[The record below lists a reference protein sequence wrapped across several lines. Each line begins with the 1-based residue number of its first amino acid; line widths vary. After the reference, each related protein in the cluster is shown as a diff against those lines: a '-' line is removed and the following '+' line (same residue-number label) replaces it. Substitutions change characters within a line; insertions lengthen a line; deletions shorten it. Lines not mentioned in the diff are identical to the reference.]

1 MLLLNGDCIEQ
12 MQKLKDEGKQIDSV
26 VTDPPYHLTSIV
38 ERYGKDGSAPAKDKD
53 GLYQRQ
59 ARGFMGKEWDGGDIA
74 FRTDT
79 WKLAYDLLKPGGY
92 LLAFSASRNYHRM
105 AVAIEDAGFE
115 IRDQIMWIYGSGF
128 PKSHNIGKA
137 VDAIEKF
144 GRSDPKALRET
155 RMGDHYEPTGQE
167 DWSKGRMFSADVERI
182 PDDDHEHE
190 VTNKW
195 KGWGTALKPA
205 HEPIVMARKPVS
217 EKSVATN
224 VLKHGTGAI
233 NIDGCRIQ
241 GNDTGGE
248 RKITTRKSRDENNVW
263 TDENSGMKQE
273 ENHFADADPKGRYPA
288 NVMHD
293 GSDVV
298 QDIFPQTSKSVST
311 KRTRQTVGMFGM
323 PNDATPEYDDE
334 GTAARYFYCP
344 KTSAE
349 ERNRGLES
357 FTAKPMAWGNQAKA
371 ELKRGNLD
379 FKGNQGD
386 GSKHNKVAM
395 RLNTHPTVKPQELM
409 KYLCRLVTPKGG
421 VVLDPFMGSGST
433 GMAAKDEGFDF
444 IGIEKEQEYFE
455 IAEARIK
462 VSSPLME
469 FM

>member
-128 PKSHNIGKA
+128 PKSLNIGKA
-137 VDAIEKF
+137 IDKRNGVQGDVIGTRKVTS
-144 GRSDPKALRET
+144 SDIGQNSGWNHLNTDRGDYEYREI
-155 RMGDHYEPTGQE
+155 MNEYE
-167 DWSKGRMFSADVERI
+167 
-182 PDDDHEHE
+182 
-190 VTNKW
+190 
-195 KGWGTALKPA
+195 GWGTALKPA
-205 HEPIVMARKPVS
+205 HEPIVMARKPL
-217 EKSVATN
+217 EGTNIDN
-224 VLKHGTGAI
+224 VLKYGTGAI

-241 GNDTGGE
+241 GDDTGGE

-263 TDENSGMKQE
+263 TDDNSGMKQE

-311 KRTRQTVGMFGM
+311 KRTRKTIGSFGM
-323 PNDATPEYDDE
+323 PNDTTPEYDDE

-444 IGIEKEQEYFE
+444 IGIEKEKEYFE

>member
-128 PKSHNIGKA
+128 PKSLN
-137 VDAIEKF
+137 V
-144 GRSDPKALRET
+144 
-155 RMGDHYEPTGQE
+155 GD
-167 DWSKGRMFSADVERI
+167 
-182 PDDDHEHE
+182 
-190 VTNKW
+190 
-195 KGWGTALKPA
+195 GWGTALKPA
-205 HEPIVMARKPVS
+205 HEPIVMARKPLEGTNKQNI
-217 EKSVATN
+217 EKY
-224 VLKHGTGAI
+224 GTGGI

-241 GNDTGGE
+241 GDDIGGE
-248 RKITTRKSRDENNVW
+248 RKITNRKPRDENNVW
-263 TDENSGMKQE
+263 TDNNSGMKQE
-273 ENHFADADPKGRYPA
+273 SNHFADADPKGRYPA
-288 NVMHD
+288 NLMHD
-293 GSDVV
+293 GLQEDW
-298 QDIFPQTSKSVST
+298 
-311 KRTRQTVGMFGM
+311 
-323 PNDATPEYDDE
+323 
-334 GTAARYFYCP
+334 ARYFYCP

-349 ERNRGLES
+349 ERNRGLDHLPTKKTSSMSGRRDSHDMEGYS
-357 FTAKPMAWGNQAKA
+357 IDNDVTGRFVTERKNI
-371 ELKRGNLD
+371 
-379 FKGNQGD
+379 
-386 GSKHNKVAM
+386 
-395 RLNTHPTVKPQELM
+395 HPTVKPQELM

-433 GMAAKDEGFDF
+433 GIAAKDEGFDF

>member
-12 MQKLKDEGKQIDSV
+12 MQKLKDEGKLVDSV

-128 PKSHNIGKA
+128 PKSLNIGKA
-137 VDAIEKF
+137 IDKRLGNEREVVGTRVSAFGDADGSETDD
-144 GRSDPKALRET
+144 GRNLWGKESTKEVELTKGNSE
-155 RMGDHYEPTGQE
+155 YE
-167 DWSKGRMFSADVERI
+167 
-182 PDDDHEHE
+182 
-190 VTNKW
+190 
-195 KGWGTALKPA
+195 GWGTALKPA
-205 HEPIVMARKPVS
+205 HEPIVMARKPL
-217 EKSVATN
+217 EGTNIDN
-224 VLKHGTGAI
+224 VLKYGTGAI

-241 GNDTGGE
+241 GDDTGGE

-263 TDENSGMKQE
+263 TDDNSGMKQE

-311 KRTRQTVGMFGM
+311 KRTRKTIGSFGM
-323 PNDATPEYDDE
+323 PNDTTPEYDDE

-444 IGIEKEQEYFE
+444 IGIEKEKEYFE

>member
-38 ERYGKDGSAPAKDKD
+38 ERYGKEGSAPAKDRD

-128 PKSHNIGKA
+128 PKSLNIGKA
-137 VDAIEKF
+137 IDKRLGNEREVVGTRVSAFGDADGSETDD
-144 GRSDPKALRET
+144 GRNLWGKESTKEVELTKGSSE
-155 RMGDHYEPTGQE
+155 YE
-167 DWSKGRMFSADVERI
+167 
-182 PDDDHEHE
+182 
-190 VTNKW
+190 
-195 KGWGTALKPA
+195 GWGTALKPA
-205 HEPIVMARKPVS
+205 HEPIVMARKPLEGS
-217 EKSVATN
+217 NIDN
-224 VLKHGTGAI
+224 VLKYGTGAI

-241 GNDTGGE
+241 GDDTGGE

-298 QDIFPQTSKSVST
+298 Q
-311 KRTRQTVGMFGM
+311 
-323 PNDATPEYDDE
+323 
-334 GTAARYFYCP
+334 
-344 KTSAE
+344 
-349 ERNRGLES
+349 
-357 FTAKPMAWGNQAKA
+357 
-371 ELKRGNLD
+371 ELSLI
-379 FKGNQGD
+379 
-386 GSKHNKVAM
+386 H
-395 RLNTHPTVKPQELM
+395 
-409 KYLCRLVTPKGG
+409 
-421 VVLDPFMGSGST
+421 
-433 GMAAKDEGFDF
+433 
-444 IGIEKEQEYFE
+444 I
-455 IAEARIK
+455 
-462 VSSPLME
+462 
-469 FM
+469 

>member
-38 ERYGKDGSAPAKDKD
+38 ERYGKEGSAPAKDRD

-128 PKSHNIGKA
+128 PKSLNIGKA
-137 VDAIEKF
+137 IDKRNGVQGDVIGTRKVTS
-144 GRSDPKALRET
+144 SDIGQNSGWNHLNTDRGDYEYREI
-155 RMGDHYEPTGQE
+155 MNEYE
-167 DWSKGRMFSADVERI
+167 
-182 PDDDHEHE
+182 
-190 VTNKW
+190 
-195 KGWGTALKPA
+195 GWGTALKPA
-205 HEPIVMARKPVS
+205 HEPIVMARKPL
-217 EKSVATN
+217 EGTNIDN
-224 VLKHGTGAI
+224 VLKYGTGAI

-241 GNDTGGE
+241 GDDTGGE

-263 TDENSGMKQE
+263 TDDNSGMKQE

-311 KRTRQTVGMFGM
+311 KRTRKTIGSFGM

-444 IGIEKEQEYFE
+444 IGIEKEKEYFE

>member
-38 ERYGKDGSAPAKDKD
+38 ERYGKEGSAPAKDRD

-128 PKSHNIGKA
+128 PKSLN
-137 VDAIEKF
+137 V
-144 GRSDPKALRET
+144 
-155 RMGDHYEPTGQE
+155 GD
-167 DWSKGRMFSADVERI
+167 
-182 PDDDHEHE
+182 
-190 VTNKW
+190 
-195 KGWGTALKPA
+195 GWGTALKPA
-205 HEPIVMARKPVS
+205 HEPIVMARKPLEGTNKQNI
-217 EKSVATN
+217 EKY
-224 VLKHGTGAI
+224 GTGGI

-241 GNDTGGE
+241 GDDTGGE

-273 ENHFADADPKGRYPA
+273 ANHFADADPKGRYPA

-311 KRTRQTVGMFGM
+311 KRTRKTIGSFGM
-323 PNDATPEYDDE
+323 PNDSTPEYDDE

-409 KYLCRLVTPKGG
+409 KYLCRLITPKGG
-421 VVLDPFMGSGST
+421 TILDPFMGSGST
-433 GMAAKDEGFDF
+433 GIAAKDEGFDF
-444 IGIEKEQEYFE
+444 IGIEKEKEYFD
-455 IAEARIK
+455 IAKQRISVPYK
-462 VSSPLME
+462 DQMDLFKGYEV
-469 FM
+469 